1 MKKIKL
7 KEEQLR
13 LFEKL
18 IREAEEAPN
27 FDNGDTIDYNNPNEI
42 GIAPQSISDVDGN
55 KKNGSAVK
63 QLGADKILTAQNYWY
78 NGVGGMRRVP

>member
-1 MKKIKL
+1 MKRIKL

-18 IREAEEAPN
+18 IREDEEAPN
-27 FDNGDTIDYNNPNEI
+27 YDNGDTIDYNNPNEI
-42 GIAPQSISDVDGN
+42 GVAPQSISDVDGN

-63 QLGADKILTAQNYWY
+63 QLGAPKSLSKQWPFYAGFGRNAY
-78 NGVGGMRRVP
+78 